1 MNRVS
6 WLYANNPRPDEAA
19 FHLRRMVREGFS
31 KPYVKPTPAYRLV
44 RAMLTI
50 PTRKAD
56 FFYMN
61 LREYTDYL
69 VASIKEAIESL
80 GVEKV
85 AEIATA
91 IRERAEVKDTPL
103 IAAEFLPRS
112 EAAKILKLG
121 YPVGKLLLY
130 ANIAREKKLNVAW
143 GRAKKKAIEIA
154 MNENGLYWN
163 ELQAIKYRGTMK
175 KLLRLVHPKPYNKEI
190 ADIWG
195 WVVERNKPPTER
207 IEAYEKVVK
216 LAQEGKREEAVR
228 LAVEYYLPWEV
239 VRSRVGKLDQ
249 LPPSLVLRAAKTIMS
264 GNDVALQ
271 AWSLVQRGVPED
283 EVISLVEWKSM
294 SWDAASRAAVG
305 LFDRGR
311 DRLALAFAKKS
322 IVPKRAVIDALL
334 NWEPKRVVFLLDAS
348 GSMSGTNKVNA
359 EKLLLNFYDVVDKI
373 YAFRS
378 SWPNGLEFKEIVKH
392 ENPLETLDEYWRFIG
407 GGTPL
412 YDAMVRVVNDENL
425 GEEDLLIVVTDE
437 QENASQS
444 GVQRLCDYVGK
455 TNVLLA
461 IVTGYPTPMVYPC
474 KGVIGVGVGRSFEM
488 IRVAMMLLSMKKQLV
503 EGLVPPD
510 EVYKLFGVEA

>member
-1 MNRVS
+1 MNQVS
-6 WLYANNPRPDEAA
+6 WLYTNNPRPDEAT

-31 KPYVKPTPAYRLV
+31 KPYVKPTPAYRLI

-50 PTRKAD
+50 PTRKNN
-56 FFYMN
+56 FFYMS
-61 LREYTDYL
+61 LGEYTNYL

-103 IAAEFLPRS
+103 ITAEFLPRN

-130 ANIAREKKLNVAW
+130 ANIAREKKLNVTW
-143 GRAKKKAIEIA
+143 GRAKKKAIEMA
-154 MNENGLYWN
+154 MNENGFYWN
-163 ELQAIKYRGTMK
+163 ELQAIKYRGIMK
-175 KLLRLVHPKPYNKEI
+175 KLLRLVHPKPYSKEI

-195 WVVERNKPPTER
+195 WVVKKNKPPTER
-207 IEAYEKVVK
+207 IEAYKKVVR

-228 LAVEYYLPWEV
+228 LAIEYYLPWEV

-249 LPPSLVLRAAKTIMS
+249 LPPSLVLKAAKTIMS
-264 GNDVALQ
+264 GNDIALQ
-271 AWSLVQRGVPED
+271 ARSLIERGVPED
-283 EVISLVEWKSM
+283 AVISFVKWKSM
-294 SWDAASRAAVG
+294 SWDAASRAAIG
-305 LFDRGR
+305 LLEKGR
-311 DRLALAFAKKS
+311 VRLARAFAKKS
-322 IVPKRAVIDALL
+322 VVPKRAVIDALFD
-334 NWEPKRVVFLLDAS
+334 WEPKRVILLLDAS
-348 GSMSGTNKVNA
+348 GSMSGTNRINA
-359 EKLLLNFYDVVDKI
+359 GKLLLNFYDIADKI
-373 YAFRS
+373 YAFES
-378 SWPNGLEFKEIVKH
+378 NWPGNALYLRELSKH
-392 ENPLETLDEYWRFIG
+392 ENPLETVEEYFEFIG

-412 YDAMVRVVNDENL
+412 YDAIIRVVNDEKL

-444 GVQRLCDYVGK
+444 GVQRLCDCIGR

-474 KGVIGVGVGRSFEM
+474 KGVVGVGVGRSFEM
-488 IRVAMMLLSMKKQLV
+488 IRVAMMLLSMEKQLA
-503 EGLVPPD
+503 EGLVRPE
-510 EVYKLFGVEA
+510 EVYKLFGVE